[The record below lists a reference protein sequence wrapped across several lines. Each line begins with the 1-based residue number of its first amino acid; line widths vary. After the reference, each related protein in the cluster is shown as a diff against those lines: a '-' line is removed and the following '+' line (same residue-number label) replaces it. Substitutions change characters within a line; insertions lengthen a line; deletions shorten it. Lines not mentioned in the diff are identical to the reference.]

1 MIPSTHGHFLKSG
14 KVSILKMLPNA
25 VAYFFPSNFLDS
37 GSTASAMCLSSS
49 LLQELTYKGC
59 FSSCIAYIRQGG
71 EREHED
77 VVAYLGHPYYTLR
90 QQGRCK
96 HVIHPCEEIQ
106 PFHRPRSQP

>member
-71 EREHED
+71 ERGNTKTLLLTWVILTTHSGSRED
-77 VVAYLGHPYYTLR
+77 VNM
-90 QQGRCK
+90 
-96 HVIHPCEEIQ
+96 
-106 PFHRPRSQP
+106 